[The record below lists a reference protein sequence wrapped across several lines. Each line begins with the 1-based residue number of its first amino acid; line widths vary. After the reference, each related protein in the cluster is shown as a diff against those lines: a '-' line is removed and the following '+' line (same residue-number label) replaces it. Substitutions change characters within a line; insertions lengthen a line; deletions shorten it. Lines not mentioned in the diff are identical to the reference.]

1 MAKPLSNRRAAK
13 SNVRKTA
20 YLIAMLKAI
29 HAQEDEESA
38 KDKAR
43 QVVDKLEGLRLG
55 KAAGIVREGIEE
67 TLAYMAFPR
76 EHWRSLR
83 TNNMLERLM
92 RELRRR
98 TRVVGCFPDGESALM
113 LVGARLRH
121 VAGTKWGSRRYLD
134 MGHLQDW
141 HGEYV
146 DLGGLP
152 GEATG

>member
-1 MAKPLSNRRAAK
+1 MYK
-13 SNVRKTA
+13 
-20 YLIAMLKAI
+20 
-29 HAQEDEESA
+29 
-38 KDKAR
+38 R
-43 QVVDKLEGLRLG
+43 Q
-55 KAAGIVREGIEE
+55 
-67 TLAYMAFPR
+67 
-76 EHWRSLR
+76 
-83 TNNMLERLM
+83 
-92 RELRRR
+92 
-98 TRVVGCFPDGESALM
+98 M